1 MGSEGFGTI
10 LIRRKGENEMSV
22 DLDRMPKLGFGLMRL
37 PEQDGKIDLEQVC
50 RMVDAY
56 MESGMNYFDSAYV
69 YHGGNSEKIIK
80 EAIANRYP
88 RDAFMVATKLPAWCM
103 SNEADR
109 DRIFNEQLERCGVD
123 YFDFYLLHSV
133 EDGGNGETY
142 ERLNCW
148 DWAMQKKAEG
158 TIRHFGF
165 SFHGS
170 PAYLEKTL
178 DAHPEVEFVQI
189 QLNYA
194 DWENPVVRSG
204 KLYEILHSRNIPM
217 IIMEP
222 VKGGTLA
229 KLTPELE
236 AKYKAVQP
244 NKSIASWALRF
255 VGSLPGVMTI
265 LSGMSAE
272 EQMRD
277 NIGTFTHF
285 EPLTEDE
292 KALVDQVRAIMLNVP
307 QIGCTACRYC
317 TDGCPMH
324 ISIPDVFRAINT
336 MNLYKEEFRPKAFYG
351 GLIGQGYG
359 RAGDCIGCGQCEG
372 VCPQHLPIIDLLKDA
387 SVRLDG

>member
-1 MGSEGFGTI
+1 
-10 LIRRKGENEMSV
+10 MSI
-22 DLDRMPKLGFGLMRL
+22 DLNAMPKLGFGLMRL
-37 PEQDGKIDLEQVC
+37 PEKDGKIDLDHVC

-56 MESGMNYFDSAYV
+56 MESGMNYFDTAYV
-69 YHGGNSEKIIK
+69 YHGGNSEKAIK
-80 EAIANRYP
+80 DALAKRYP
-88 RDAFMVATKLPAWCM
+88 RDSFMVATKLPAWCM
-103 SNEADR
+103 SKKEDR
-109 DRIFNEQLERCGVD
+109 DRIFNEQLDRCGLD

-133 EDGGNGETY
+133 EDGGNGDTY
-142 ERLNCW
+142 DRLHCW
-148 DWAMQKKAEG
+148 EWAMQKKAEG
-158 TIRHFGF
+158 KIRHFGF

-170 PAYLEKTL
+170 PEYLEKVL

-204 KLYEILHSRNIPM
+204 RLYEILHARNIPM

-222 VKGGTLA
+222 IKGGTLA
-229 KLTPELE
+229 KITPELE
-236 AKYKAVQP
+236 AKYKAVHP
-244 NKSIASWALRF
+244 DRSIASWALRF

-277 NIGTFTHF
+277 NISTFTHF
-285 EPLTEDE
+285 EPLTDQE
-292 KALVDQVRAIMLNVP
+292 KVLVNEVRTIMLNVP

-336 MNLYKEEFRPKAFYG
+336 MDLYHEEFRPKAFYG

-359 RAGDCIGCGQCEG
+359 RAGDCIGCGQCES
-372 VCPQHLPIIDLLKDA
+372 VCPQHLPIIELLKGA
-387 SVRLDG
+387 AARLDM